1 MADPLLMLRQRFSD
15 LPRWTQE
22 AVHEAITHVA
32 ATFQLKLGQLAQ
44 PLRVALT
51 GGSVSPPIDTTVW
64 LMGRERSLLRIAK
77 AIAYVQSQGY

>member
-1 MADPLLMLRQRFSD
+1 MLRQRFSD

-32 ATFQLKLGQLAQ
+32 ARFELKLGQLAQ